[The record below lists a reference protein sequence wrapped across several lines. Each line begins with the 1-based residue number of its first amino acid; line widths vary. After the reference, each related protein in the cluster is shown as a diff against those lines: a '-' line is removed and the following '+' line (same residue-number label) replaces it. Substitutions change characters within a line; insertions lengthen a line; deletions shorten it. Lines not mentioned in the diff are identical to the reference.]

1 MTGLKD
7 TKVRTFAEICEHL
20 PILKFKLPKS
30 NLATLSDLQ
39 AHDVVDYKLYLSGYH
54 KFCYH
59 HWRPEDIRSVSLN
72 RFKGNNTG
80 CLLWGDRG
88 CGKS

>member
-7 TKVRTFAEICEHL
+7 IKVRTFAEICEHL
-20 PILKFKLPKS
+20 PIIKFKLPKS
-30 NLATLSDLQ
+30 NLASLSELQ
-39 AHDVVDYKLYLSGYH
+39 AADVLEYKLYLSGYH

-80 CLLWGDRG
+80 CLFWGDRG